1 MAGKPD
7 VGALILGMGD
17 KPKPK
22 EKAAPKSSSLSA
34 AKALL
39 SAVEAK
45 DAEAVDE
52 ALKLHY
58 DMCKEADYDAEE

>member
-1 MAGKPD
+1 MAKEGS
-7 VGALILGMGD
+7 GLLLLGMGE
-17 KPKPK
+17 KPEPK
-22 EKAAPKSSSLSA
+22 EKAAPKSSSSLSA

-58 DMCKEADYDAEE
+58 DMCSGEMEE